1 MRAAL
6 FALMAVGMFSA
17 IGATPAAAAGGE
29 LPFCMR
35 SLYGDDD
42 CSYYNYRQCAVTASG
57 LGTTCFAN
65 PAVAYNEYS
74 EEQPA
79 PRRRHRHHR
88 HHVD

>member
-6 FALMAVGMFSA
+6 YALLAFGTFSA
-17 IGATPAAAAGGE
+17 IGATPAAAAQRD

-35 SLYGDDD
+35 SVYGDDD
-42 CSYYNYRQCAVTASG
+42 CSYYTYQQCAVTSSG

-65 PAVAYNEYS
+65 PALAYGYN

-79 PRRRHRHHR
+79 PRRRHRHR
-88 HHVD
+88 HHHAQ